1 MPQFDKLMW
10 IGAIII
16 VMMIFRPEG
25 LIPARRRRIELSNLE
40 QISSS
45 ETQAVPLSEGVVT

>member
-1 MPQFDKLMW
+1 MW

-25 LIPARRRRIELSNLE
+25 LIPARRRRIELVDLE
-40 QISSS
+40 QLPNS
-45 ETQAVPLSEGVVT
+45 ETVAVALSEGL